1 MPCFDWTEEL
11 LKERIE
17 AMLEA
22 NLIHE
27 NPATGIDV
35 CVCAGNILS
44 AYGIAFNQWINNL
57 IIAGTLF
64 DDIPEF
70 DGVQV
75 DLCQAG
81 LFEEGTAEIIRE
93 FLTERYNAYRFV
105 SYRLYVLVNLLS
117 KLRNVYPGA
126 TLHDCDDGSDQ
137 NPVRLGSTSLGNYPM
152 KRSLIE
158 ETPVEEPVVPVKPF
172 KKKRIKVKPE
182 ALKTKTNEKTTKIIV

>member
-1 MPCFDWTEEL
+1 
-11 LKERIE
+11 
-17 AMLEA
+17 
-22 NLIHE
+22 
-27 NPATGIDV
+27 V

-44 AYGIAFNQWINNL
+44 SYGIAFNQWMNDL

-64 DDIPEF
+64 NDIPEF
-70 DGVQV
+70 DGIQV

-81 LFEEGTAEIIRE
+81 LFEEGTSASIRE
-93 FLTERYNAYRFV
+93 FLTERYNAYRQV
-105 SYRLYVLVNLLS
+105 SYRLYVLVHLLS

-158 ETPVEEPVVPVKPF
+158 ETPVEEPVLPVKPF
-172 KKKRIKVKPE
+172 NKKRIKVKPE
-182 ALKTKTNEKTTKIIV
+182 ALKTKQTKKPRKS